1 MAAAVRWRAGHARP
15 LPGGEKGKVSGRGK
29 VLRRGQDPSLRRED
43 PMAAAVRW
51 RAGHARPLPGG
62 AKGKLSGRGKVRR
75 RGQDPSLRRE
85 DSMAAAVRWRAGH
98 ARPLPGGAKGKVS
111 GRGNG
116 GKGARRQS
124 GSSSNKKGRCIAT
137 ASFLLYSNL
146 RMAKIT
152 WTFLRP
158 GGPAGP
164 RHPACTARRG
174 RGRTCRSRGGSC
186 RGLPPT
192 AGGHG
197 RGGCSRQ
204 SRSHGRRAGF
214 Q

>member
-1 MAAAVRWRAGHARP
+1 
-15 LPGGEKGKVSGRGK
+15 
-29 VLRRGQDPSLRRED
+29 
-43 PMAAAVRW
+43 MAAAVRW

-85 DSMAAAVRWRAGH
+85 DSMAAAVRWRV
-98 ARPLPGGAKGKVS
+98 GAMA
-111 GRGNG
+111 
-116 GKGARRQS
+116 ARRQS
-124 GSSSNKKGRCIAT
+124 GSSYNKTLTKKGRCIAT
-137 ASFLLYSNL
+137 APFLLYSNL

-152 WTFLRP
+152 WTSLRP

-174 RGRTCRSRGGSC
+174 RGRTCRNRGGSC

-204 SRSHGRRAGF
+204 SRSHGRRAGS

>member
-1 MAAAVRWRAGHARP
+1 MR
-15 LPGGEKGKVSGRGK
+15 
-29 VLRRGQDPSLRRED
+29 RRGQDPSLRMED
-43 PMAAAVRW
+43 SMAAAVRW

-98 ARPLPGGAKGKVS
+98 ARPLPGGEKGKLS
-111 GRGNG
+111 GRG
-116 GKGARRQS
+116 KVLRRGQR
-124 GSSSNKKGRCIAT
+124 GSSYNKTLTKKGRCIAT

-152 WTFLRP
+152 WTFPRP
-158 GGPAGP
+158 DGPAGP

-174 RGRTCRSRGGSC
+174 RGHTCRSRGGSC

-204 SRSHGRRAGF
+204 SRSHGRRAGS

>member
-1 MAAAVRWRAGHARP
+1 MPGPYREVKRVRCRVGARYC
-15 LPGGEKGKVSGRGK
+15 GG
-29 VLRRGQDPSLRRED
+29 
-43 PMAAAVRW
+43 
-51 RAGHARPLPGG
+51 
-62 AKGKLSGRGKVRR
+62 
-75 RGQDPSLRRE
+75 
-85 DSMAAAVRWRAGH
+85 
-98 ARPLPGGAKGKVS
+98 
-111 GRGNG
+111 GNG

-124 GSSSNKKGRCIAT
+124 GSSYNKTLRQHRIIPALRLKHRSGGCRTSLAVSALRIMRYCPNKKGRCIAT

-152 WTFLRP
+152 WTFPRP
-158 GGPAGP
+158 DGPAGP

-174 RGRTCRSRGGSC
+174 RGHTCRSRGGSC

-204 SRSHGRRAGF
+204 SRSHGRRAGS

>member
-15 LPGGEKGKVSGRGK
+15 LPGGEKGKVSGRA
-29 VLRRGQDPSLRRED
+29 
-43 PMAAAVRW
+43 MAV
-51 RAGHARPLPGG
+51 
-62 AKGKLSGRGKVRR
+62 
-75 RGQDPSLRRE
+75 
-85 DSMAAAVRWRAGH
+85 
-98 ARPLPGGAKGKVS
+98 
-111 GRGNG
+111 
-116 GKGARRQS
+116 RRQS
-124 GSSSNKKGRCIAT
+124 GSSYNKTLRQHRIIPALRLKHRSGGSCRTSLAVSALRIMRCCPNKKGRCIAT

-152 WTFLRP
+152 WTFPRP
-158 GGPAGP
+158 GGPADP

-174 RGRTCRSRGGSC
+174 RGHTCRSRGGSC

-192 AGGHG
+192 AGGRG

-204 SRSHGRRAGF
+204 SRSHGRRAGS

>member
-1 MAAAVRWRAGHARP
+1 MPGPYREVKRVRCRAEARGGGGVKTPPYKERIQWRQPWGGGPGMPGPYREVKRVSCRVGAMA
-15 LPGGEKGKVSGRGK
+15 
-29 VLRRGQDPSLRRED
+29 
-43 PMAAAVRW
+43 
-51 RAGHARPLPGG
+51 
-62 AKGKLSGRGKVRR
+62 
-75 RGQDPSLRRE
+75 
-85 DSMAAAVRWRAGH
+85 
-98 ARPLPGGAKGKVS
+98 
-111 GRGNG
+111 
-116 GKGARRQS
+116 ARRQS
-124 GSSSNKKGRCIAT
+124 GSSYNKTLTKKGRCIAT

-152 WTFLRP
+152 WTSLRP

-174 RGRTCRSRGGSC
+174 RGHTCRSRGGSC

-204 SRSHGRRAGF
+204 SRSRGRRAGS